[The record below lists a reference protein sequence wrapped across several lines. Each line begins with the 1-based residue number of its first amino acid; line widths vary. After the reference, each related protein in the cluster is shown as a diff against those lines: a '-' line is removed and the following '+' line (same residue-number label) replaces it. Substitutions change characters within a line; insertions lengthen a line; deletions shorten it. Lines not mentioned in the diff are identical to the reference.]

1 MKYILI
7 YFGMN
12 IFMDILSQKNNPFT
26 TKGYF
31 FSLFF
36 LIISLFFVY
45 FNILTFFPLYWKD
58 ILNF

>member
-36 LIISLFFVY
+36 LLY
-45 FNILTFFPLYWKD
+45 HYFFP
-58 ILNF
+58 ISIF

>member
-26 TKGYF
+26 TNGNYG
-31 FSLFF
+31 S
-36 LIISLFFVY
+36 
-45 FNILTFFPLYWKD
+45 N
-58 ILNF
+58 N